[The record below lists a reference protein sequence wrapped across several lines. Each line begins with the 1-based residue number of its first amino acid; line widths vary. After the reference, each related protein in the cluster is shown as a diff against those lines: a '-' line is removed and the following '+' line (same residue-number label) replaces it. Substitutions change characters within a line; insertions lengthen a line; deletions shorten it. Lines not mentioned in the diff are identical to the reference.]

1 MRATNFSRMAFLM
14 VMVLACGLAL
24 QAQPG
29 VCGQQPYRGVW
40 CTTCSGFVDLHLI
53 NPSVPENTM
62 VPFSMLQRTE
72 IGADGKGSG
81 KGQAS
86 VGGVVMPFTSRST
99 FTANSDCSGEKT
111 YELNVPG
118 LGIMP
123 GTGWILYVPAGQE
136 FKVILLNPGHAITC
150 TYKRIHP

>member
-1 MRATNFSRMAFLM
+1 MRAMKFSRMAWM
-14 VMVLACGLAL
+14 IALALVCCLAL

-40 CTTCSGFVDLHLI
+40 CTTCSGFLDLHLI
-53 NPSVPENTM
+53 NPAVPENTM

-72 IGADGKGSG
+72 IDADGKGSG

-86 VGGVVMPFTSRST
+86 VGGTVLPFTSRST
-99 FTANSDCSGEKT
+99 FTANADCSGEKT

-118 LGIMP
+118 LGTLP
-123 GTGWILYVPAGQE
+123 GTAWVLYLPLRQE
-136 FKVILLNPGHAITC
+136 FKIILLNPGHAITC